1 MRDYKTA
8 KHMPI
13 RGYESDYDVYD
24 NGQILS
30 KLTDMWLR
38 QSVDTKGYLK
48 VVLNKD
54 GEYKTY
60 RVHVLVAQHF
70 IPNPMN
76 LPVVNHI
83 DGNKTNPDYTN
94 LEWVTYSENTK
105 HAHDTHLITKTN
117 NKVVVR
123 GDGVEY
129 KSLTEAATANGIT
142 KSAISKVLHGVRKSA
157 GGHTWTEKSV

>member
-13 RGYESDYDVYD
+13 KGYESDYDIYD

-30 KLTDMWLR
+30 KLTDMWLK

-105 HAHDTHLITKTN
+105 HAHDTHLITKTS

-129 KSLTEAATANGIT
+129 KSLTEAATANGVT